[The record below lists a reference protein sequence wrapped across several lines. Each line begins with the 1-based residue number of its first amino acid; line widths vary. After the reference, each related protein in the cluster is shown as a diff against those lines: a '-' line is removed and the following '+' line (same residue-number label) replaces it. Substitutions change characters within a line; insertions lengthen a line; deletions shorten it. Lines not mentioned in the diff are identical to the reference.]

1 MQSLLFLPVL
11 LAALVSAE
19 EPERAAPKTTTP
31 KKPIVSM
38 DLIHGTGE
46 LLYDVYDAAYRKLL
60 KPHVDKHGKTVTDA
74 IKPVT
79 DFMDFDKDG
88 SVELEDSVGHVC
100 SKVGCKHKD
109 IMNHIETAHGTAKSS
124 VETAASTVHEH
135 LTTGTNKV
143 VDQFEKA
150 LPSHTGMIRRTPGN
164 LLLFCVLIVSVIYI
178 TIKMALISLR
188 ISWKV
193 FIFSLKMM
201 LCCGCCGLLF
211 RKRGAA
217 PAPNGKSKQTPN
229 GNSKAQA
236 NGNKNAKKSK

>member
-1 MQSLLFLPVL
+1 MQSLLFLPLL
-11 LAALVSAE
+11 LAALASAE
-19 EPERAAPKTTTP
+19 ETKKNAP
-31 KKPIVSM
+31 KKPIIST

-46 LLYDVYDAAYRKLL
+46 LIYDIYDAAYRKLL
-60 KPHVDKHGKTVTDA
+60 KPHVDKHGKTVSEA

-79 DFMDFDKDG
+79 DFLDFDKDG

-100 SKVGCKHKD
+100 SKVGCKHTD
-109 IMNHIETAHGTAKSS
+109 VMNHIDTAHKTAKSS

-135 LTTGTNKV
+135 LTAGTHKV

-164 LLLFCVLIVSVIYI
+164 LLLFCLLIVSILYML
-178 TIKMALISLR
+178 IKVALISLR

-193 FIFSLKMM
+193 FIFSLKTM
-201 LCCGCCGLLF
+201 LCCGCCGLLC

-217 PAPNGKSKQTPN
+217 TPNGKQKQTPN
-229 GNSKAQA
+229 GNSKA
-236 NGNKNAKKSK
+236 NGNKNNSKKSK